1 MTDKE
6 KIKKDKML
14 LKILKIKIDMIKIYQ
29 KIPAPFNEFVKPDT
43 NLDKLFKYF
52 ERIK

>member
-1 MTDKE
+1 MDDKR
-6 KIKKDKML
+6 KML
-14 LKILKIKIDMIKIYQ
+14 LKILKLKIDMIKIHK
-29 KIPAPFNEFVKPDT
+29 KIPEPFKQFVKPNT